1 MSTLRLT
8 TTLALLAL
16 LFAGCSSVVPKRDGA
31 VAGPFYTPTNVKTLA
46 KMPAEVRRVV
56 VLPVHGGPTLTEET
70 LLSLDAV
77 CQGELNR
84 TGRFEVVPL
93 TRDTLA
99 AMTGQRQISSVE
111 RLPTALLDKLLN
123 IYNTYGADAILFID
137 VTTYS
142 PYPPLNL
149 GLRTKLA
156 RVSDGEIIWAAD
168 NVFNSA
174 EIPVANS
181 ARHHAEAL
189 GTDRGKTD
197 LNHTILQNPQ
207 RFAGYVAAATFLTL
221 PPR

>member
-1 MSTLRLT
+1 MSTLRI
-8 TTLALLAL
+8 TTLALLTL
-16 LFAGCSSVVPKRDGA
+16 IFAGCSTVVPKQDGA
-31 VAGPFYTPTNVKTLA
+31 VSGPFYTPANVKTLP

-56 VLPVHGGPTLTEET
+56 VLPVFGGPTLTEET

-77 CQGELNR
+77 CQSELNR

-93 TRDTLA
+93 TRDALA
-99 AMTGQRQISSVE
+99 AIAGVRQISSVE
-111 RLPTALLDKLLN
+111 RLPVALIDKLLN
-123 IYNTYGADAILFID
+123 IYNSYGADAILFID
-137 VTTYS
+137 VTTHS
-142 PYPPLNL
+142 PYPPLML

-168 NVFNSA
+168 NVFNAA